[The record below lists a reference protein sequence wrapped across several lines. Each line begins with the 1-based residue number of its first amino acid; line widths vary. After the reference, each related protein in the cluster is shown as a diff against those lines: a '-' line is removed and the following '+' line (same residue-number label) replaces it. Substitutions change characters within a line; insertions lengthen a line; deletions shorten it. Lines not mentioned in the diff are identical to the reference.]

1 MENTEDINVDND
13 EHLIQDFRASKFE
26 EKKHFPLKFKII
38 IAILISVTVILIATL
53 VVFILIK
60 EFEKP
65 NGDGENKDEDKE
77 EEEEEE
83 EEDTIEILPPVIIN
97 STSEYNYCIIWLHGV
112 DNHPENFVNQFKYEI
127 PYLKKENTKVILM
140 RAPVQYVNIYGTN
153 TTSWFNILCNPINR
167 SECYN
172 FTDATI
178 SKRML
183 VKVIKQEAKILNGKY
198 QNIFIGGHSQ
208 GAIIS
213 LYTAYSI
220 KQLLG
225 GVLICS
231 GILFPETEI
240 VGDKNKLKVFIGHGY
255 GDRILPMYF
264 HNETIK
270 RIENYEGVERHYYEG
285 IGHGIGALEKLDMG
299 GFLNASMI

>member
-1 MENTEDINVDND
+1 MQ
-13 EHLIQDFRASKFE
+13 HLN
-26 EKKHFPLKFKII
+26 
-38 IAILISVTVILIATL
+38 ILIVLT
-53 VVFILIK
+53 
-60 EFEKP
+60 
-65 NGDGENKDEDKE
+65 
-77 EEEEEE
+77 
-83 EEDTIEILPPVIIN
+83 
-97 STSEYNYCIIWLHGV
+97 YCIIWLLGV
-112 DNHPENFVNQFKYEI
+112 DNCPENFVNQFENEI

-153 TTSWFNILCNPINR
+153 KTSWFNILCNPIN
-167 SECYN
+167 SSNCYN

-183 VKVIKQEAKILNGKY
+183 VKVIKQEAKKLNGKY

-208 GAIIS
+208 GACIS

-240 VGDKNKLKVFIGHGY
+240 VGDKNKLKVFLGHGY
-255 GDRILPMYF
+255 SDRILPMYF

-270 RIENYEGVERHYYEG
+270 RIEKYEGVERHYYEG
-285 IGHGIGALEKLDMG
+285 IGHSIGTLEKLDMG